1 MHYTVYHI
9 FNHLSADPGLCQ
21 GRGGAWDHRRCGT
34 WLSGR
39 KQRRT
44 PSRQHLC
51 QLHAPAIYMLLPNS
65 YTYMPLPSVFQEVQ
79 DCRLP
84 GLKPS
89 KRFRRPPRQQLL
101 QLLHAPAICFS
112 GGSRLPFARPQTPQ
126 TLPTLPQAS
135 KATTLTATCPCHLFF
150 RGLKTAVCP
159 PQTPQTLPTLPQAS
173 KATTLTATTCPC
185 HLFFRGL
192 KTAVCPPSNPPNAS
206 NPSAGLQGNNSYS
219 YMPLP
224 SVFQG
229 VQDCRL
235 PALKPPKPFRR
246 PPRQQL
252 LQLHAPAICF
262 SGGSRLPFARPQ
274 TPQTLPQ
281 ASKATTLKAT
291 CPCHLFF
298 RGFKTAVCPASN
310 PPNASNPS
318 AGLQGNNSYSY
329 MPLPSV
335 FQGVQDCRLPAL
347 KAPQTL
353 PTLPQA
359 SKATTL
365 TATCPCHL
373 FFRGFKTAV
382 CPPSNPPN
390 ASNPPAGLQGN
401 NSYSY
406 YMPLPS
412 VFQGVQD
419 CRLPALKRFQPFRR
433 PPRQQLLQLHAPAI
447 CFSGG
452 SRLPFARPQTPQTL
466 PQASKATTLTATC
479 PCHLFFR
486 GFKTAVCPASNPP
499 NASNPPAG
507 LQGNNSYSYMPLP
520 SVFQEVQD
528 CRLPGLKPSKRF
540 RRPPRQ
546 QLLQLHAPAICFSGG
561 SRLPFAR
568 PQTPQ
573 TLPTLPQ
580 ASKATTL
587 TATCPCHL
595 FFRGFKTAV
604 CPASNPPNASNP
616 SAGLQGNNSYS
627 YMPLPSVFQGVQ
639 DCRLPALKPPKP
651 FRRPPRQQLLQLH
664 APAICFSGGS
674 RLPFA
679 RPQTPQTLPQ
689 ASNHLHAPAIC
700 FSGGSR
706 LPLARPQT
714 LQTLPQASKAT
725 TLTATTCPTTLT
737 ATCPCHL
744 FFREFKTAV
753 CPASNPPNASNP
765 PAGLQGNNSYSYMP
779 LPSVFQG
786 VQDCRL
792 PALKPPKR
800 FQPFRRPPRQQL
812 LQLHAPAICFSGG
825 SRLPFARPQTPQTLP
840 QASKATTLT
849 ATCPCHLF
857 FRGFKTAVCPPSN
870 PPNPSAGLQ
879 PPTCPCHLFFRR
891 FKTAACPASNP
902 PNASAGLQ
910 GNNSYSYYMPNNSY
924 SYMPLPSVFLG
935 VQDCRLPGLKPPKR
949 FQPFRRPP
957 RQQLLQL
964 HAPAICFSGG
974 SRLPFARPQSPPNA
988 SNPSAGLQGNNSYSY
1003 MPLPSVFQGV
1013 QDCCLPALKPP
1024 KRFQPSRRPPRQQLL
1039 QLLHAPAICF
1049 SGGSRLPFARPQTL
1063 PTLPQASKA
1072 TTLTATCPCHLFF
1085 RGFKTAV
1092 CPPSN
1097 PPNPSAGLQGNNSYS
1112 YMSLPSVFQGVQDCR
1127 LPGLKPPKRF
1137 QPSRRPPRQQLLQL
1151 HAPAICFSGGSRLP
1165 FARPQTLQTLP
1176 QASKAT
1182 TLTATCPCHLF
1193 FRGFKTAVCPPSNP
1207 PNASN
1212 PPAGL
1217 QGNNSYSYMSL
1228 PSVFQGVQDC
1238 RLPGLKPPKRFQ
1250 PFRRPPRQQLL
1261 QLHAPA
1267 ICFSGGSRLP
1277 FARPQ
1282 TPQTLPQASKAT
1294 TLTATCPC
1302 HLFFR
1307 GFKTA
1312 VCPASNP
1319 PNASNPPAG
1328 LQGNNSYSYMPLPSV
1343 FQEVQDCRLP
1353 GLKPSKRFRRPPRQQ
1368 LLQLHAPA
1376 ICFSGGSRLPFARP
1390 QTPQTLPTLPQA
1402 SKATTLTATCPCHL
1416 FFRGFKTAVC
1426 PASNPPNAS
1435 NPSAGLQGNNSYSYM
1450 PLPSVFQGVQ
1460 DCRLPA
1466 LKPPKPFRRPPR
1478 QQLLQLHAPAI
1489 CFSGGS
1495 RLPFARPQTPQTLPQ
1510 ASNHLHA
1517 PAICFSGGSRLPLAR
1532 PQTLQTLPQASKA
1545 TTLTATT
1552 CPTTLTATCPCHLFF
1567 REFKTAVCPASN
1579 PPNASNPPAGLQGNN
1594 SYSYMPLPSVFQ
1606 GVQDCRLPALKP
1618 PKRFQPFRRP
1628 PRQQLLQ
1635 LHAPAICFSGGSRLP
1650 FARPQTPQ
1658 TLPQASK
1665 ATTLTATCPCH
1676 LFFRGFKTAVCPPSN
1691 PPNPSAGLQPPTCP
1705 CHLFFRRFKTAACP
1719 ASNPPNAS
1727 AGLQGNNSYS
1737 YYMPNNSY
1745 SYMPLPSVFLGVQDC
1760 RLPGLKPPKRFQPFR
1775 RPPRQQLL
1783 QLHAPAICFSGGSRL
1798 PFARPQSPPN
1808 ASNPSAGLQ
1817 GNNSYSYM
1825 PLPSVFQGVQDCCL
1839 PALKPP
1845 KRFQPS
1851 RRPPRQQLLQLL
1863 HAPAICFSGGSRLPF
1878 ARPQTLPTLPQA
1890 SKATTLTA
1898 TCPCH
1903 LFFRGF
1909 KTAVCPPSNPPN
1921 PSAGLQGNNSYSYM
1935 SLPSVFQGVQDC
1947 RLPGLKPPKRFQPSR
1962 RPPRQQLLQ
1971 LHAPA
1976 ICFSGGSRLPFA
1988 RPQTLQTLPQA
1999 SKATTLTATCP
2010 CHLFFRGFK
2019 TAVCPP
2025 SNPPNASNPPAGLQG
2040 NNSYSYMSLP
2050 SVFQGV
2056 QDCRL
2061 PGLKPPKRF
2070 QPFRRPP
2077 RQQLL
2082 QLHAPAIC
2090 FSGGSRLPFARPQ
2103 TPQTLPQASK
2113 ATTLTATCPCHLF
2126 FRGFKTAVCPPSNPP
2141 NPSAGFQPPTCPCHL
2156 FFRRFKTAACPASNP
2171 PNASAGFQGNNSY
2184 SYYMPNNSYSYMP
2197 LPSVFPGVQDC
2208 RLPGLK
2214 PPKRFQPSRRP
2225 PRQQLLQLHAP
2236 AICFSG
2242 GSRLPFARPQTPQ
2255 TLPTL
2260 PQASKA
2266 TTLTATCPCHLFFR
2280 GFKTAVCPP
2289 SNPPNPSAG
2298 LQGNNSYSYM
2308 PLPSVFQ
2315 GVQDCRLPAL
2325 KPPKPF
2331 RRPPTT
2337 YMPLPS
2343 VFQEVQDCRLPGLK
2357 PSKRFRRPPR
2367 QQLLQLLHA
2376 QQLLQL
2382 HAPAI
2387 CFSGSSR
2394 LPFARPQTPQTLPT
2408 LPQASK
2414 ATTLTATCPCHLFF
2428 RGFKTAVCPPQ
2439 TPQTLPTLPQAS
2451 KATTLTATCPCHLF
2465 FRGFKTAV
2473 CPPSNPP
2480 NASNPSAGLQGNNSY
2495 SYMPLPSV
2503 FQGVQDRPPRQQL
2516 LQLHAPAICFSGGSR
2531 LPFAR
2536 PQTPQTLPQA
2546 SKATTL
2552 TATCPCHLF
2561 FRGFKTGLQGNNS
2574 YSYMPLP
2581 SVFQGVQDCRLPALK
2596 PPKPFRKPPR
2606 QQLLQL
2612 HAPAICFS
2620 GGSRLP
2626 FARPKPPKRFQPF
2639 RRPPRQQLL
2648 QLHAPAICFSGGSR
2662 QASKATTLT
2671 ATCPCHLF
2679 FRGFKT
2685 AVCPPSNASNPPAG
2699 LQGNN
2704 SYSYMSLPSVF
2715 QGVQDC
2721 RLPALKPPKPFR
2733 KPPRQQLL
2741 QLHAPAICFS
2751 GGSRLPFAR
2760 PQTPQTLPQASKAT
2774 TLTATCPCH
2783 LFFRGFK
2790 TAVCPPSIPPNA
2802 SNPPAGLQGNNSYS
2816 YYMPLPSV
2824 FQGVQDCRLP
2834 GLKPPKRF
2842 QPSRRPPRQQLLQLH
2857 APAICF
2863 SGGSRLPFARPQTPQ
2878 TLPQASKATTL
2889 TATCPCH
2896 LFFRGFKTAVCPP
2909 SIPPNASAGLQGNTL
2924 TATCPCHLFFRG
2936 FKTAVCPPSNPPNAS
2951 NPLAGLQGNNSY
2963 SYMPLPSVFQGVQ
2976 DCRLPAL
2983 KPPKHFQPSRRPA
2996 RQQL

>member
-1 MHYTVYHI
+1 MDSLNRLGVFQSAEASLAQKSLCSHCWETSSCFCWASGSDISTKRQLRQKLAQKVSWSDLLQLCNAASAI
-9 FNHLSADPGLCQ
+9 FAIAAAAKMQAAGLPQRATPLWPVRPKWPEALFANTATPMGCAMRMACSSNQARLDLRRLVNSNFARVPTSPELVCWNPHLTHSRTMLANVLHPGPAAGGIAEEDALRWHVHLRRHTTISADPGLCQ

-39 KQRRT
+39 KQRHT

-51 QLHAPAIYMLLPNS
+51 QLHAPAIYVLLPNS

-89 KRFRRPPRQQLL
+89 KRFRRPPRQQLLQLLHAQQLL

-150 RGLKTAVCP
+150 RGFKTAVCP

-185 HLFFRGL
+185 HLFFRGF
-192 KTAVCPPSNPPNAS
+192 KAAVCPPSNPPNAS

-235 PALKPPKPFRR
+235 PALKPFRR

-298 RGFKTAVCPASN
+298 RGFKTAVCPPSN
-310 PPNASNPS
+310 PPNPSAGLQGNNSHSCGCVPLPSVFQGVQDCRLPALKPPKRFQPFRRPPRQQLLQLHAPAICFSGGSRLLFARPQTPQTLPTLPQASKATTLTATTCPCHLFFRGFKTAVCPPSNAPNASNPS

-347 KAPQTL
+347 K
-353 PTLPQA
+353 
-359 SKATTL
+359 
-365 TATCPCHL
+365 
-373 FFRGFKTAV
+373 
-382 CPPSNPPN
+382 PP
-390 ASNPPAGLQGN
+390 
-401 NSYSY
+401 
-406 YMPLPS
+406 
-412 VFQGVQD
+412 
-419 CRLPALKRFQPFRR
+419 KPFRR
-433 PPRQQLLQLHAPAI
+433 PPRQQLLQLHVPAI

-452 SRLPFARPQTPQTL
+452 SRLPFARPQ
-466 PQASKATTLTATC
+466 
-479 PCHLFFR
+479 
-486 GFKTAVCPASNPP
+486 NPP

-651 FRRPPRQQLLQLH
+651 FRRPPSQGNNSYSYMPLPSVFQGVQDCRLPALKPPKPFRRPPTTYMPLPSVFPGVQDCRLPGLKPPKRFQPSRRPPRQQLLQLH

-679 RPQTPQTLPQ
+679 RPKPPKRFQPSRRPPRQQLLQ
-689 ASNHLHAPAIC
+689 LLHAPAIC
-700 FSGGSR
+700 FSRGSR
-706 LPLARPQT
+706 LPFARPQT
-714 LQTLPQASKAT
+714 PQTLPTLPQASKAT
-725 TLTATTCPTTLT
+725 TLTAT
-737 ATCPCHL
+737 CPCHL
-744 FFREFKTAV
+744 FFRGFKT
-753 CPASNPPNASNP
+753 
-765 PAGLQGNNSYSYMP
+765 GLQGNNSYSYMP

-792 PALKPPKR
+792 PALKPPK
-800 FQPFRRPPRQQL
+800 PFRRPPRQQL
-812 LQLHAPAICFSGG
+812 LQLHVPAICFSGG

-879 PPTCPCHLFFRR
+879 
-891 FKTAACPASNP
+891 
-902 PNASAGLQ
+902 
-910 GNNSYSYYMPNNSY
+910 
-924 SYMPLPSVFLG
+924 
-935 VQDCRLPGLKPPKR
+935 
-949 FQPFRRPP
+949 
-957 RQQLLQL
+957 
-964 HAPAICFSGG
+964 
-974 SRLPFARPQSPPNA
+974 
-988 SNPSAGLQGNNSYSY
+988 GNNSYSY

-1013 QDCCLPALKPP
+1013 QDCRLPALKPP
-1024 KRFQPSRRPPRQQLL
+1024 K
-1039 QLLHAPAICF
+1039 
-1049 SGGSRLPFARPQTL
+1049 
-1063 PTLPQASKA
+1063 
-1072 TTLTATCPCHLFF
+1072 
-1085 RGFKTAV
+1085 
-1092 CPPSN
+1092 
-1097 PPNPSAGLQGNNSYS
+1097 
-1112 YMSLPSVFQGVQDCR
+1112 
-1127 LPGLKPPKRF
+1127 
-1137 QPSRRPPRQQLLQL
+1137 
-1151 HAPAICFSGGSRLP
+1151 
-1165 FARPQTLQTLP
+1165 
-1176 QASKAT
+1176 
-1182 TLTATCPCHLF
+1182 
-1193 FRGFKTAVCPPSNP
+1193 
-1207 PNASN
+1207 
-1212 PPAGL
+1212 
-1217 QGNNSYSYMSL
+1217 
-1228 PSVFQGVQDC
+1228 
-1238 RLPGLKPPKRFQ
+1238 

-1282 TPQTLPQASKAT
+1282 TPQTLPTLPQASKATTLTATTCPCHLFFKGFKTAVCPPSNPPNPSAGLQGNNSYSYMPLPSVFQGVQDCRLPGLKPPKPFQPSRRPPRQQLLQLHAPAICFSGGSRLPFARPQTPQTLPTLPQASKAT

-1312 VCPASNP
+1312 VCLASNP

-1328 LQGNNSYSYMPLPSV
+1328 LQGNNSYSYYMPLPSV
-1343 FQEVQDCRLP
+1343 FQGVQDCRLP
-1353 GLKPSKRFRRPPRQQ
+1353 ALKPPKPFRRPPRQQ

-1478 QQLLQLHAPAI
+1478 QQLLQ
-1489 CFSGGS
+1489 
-1495 RLPFARPQTPQTLPQ
+1495 R
-1510 ASNHLHA
+1510 
-1517 PAICFSGGSRLPLAR
+1517 
-1532 PQTLQTLPQASKA
+1532 
-1545 TTLTATT
+1545 
-1552 CPTTLTATCPCHLFF
+1552 
-1567 REFKTAVCPASN
+1567 
-1579 PPNASNPPAGLQGNN
+1579 
-1594 SYSYMPLPSVFQ
+1594 SYMPLPSVFQ

-1618 PKRFQPFRRP
+1618 PKPFRRP

-1635 LHAPAICFSGGSRLP
+1635 LHAPAICFSGGSKLP
-1650 FARPQTPQ
+1650 LARPQTPQ
-1658 TLPQASK
+1658 TLP
-1665 ATTLTATCPCH
+1665 
-1676 LFFRGFKTAVCPPSN
+1676 
-1691 PPNPSAGLQPPTCP
+1691 
-1705 CHLFFRRFKTAACP
+1705 
-1719 ASNPPNAS
+1719 
-1727 AGLQGNNSYS
+1727 
-1737 YYMPNNSY
+1737 
-1745 SYMPLPSVFLGVQDC
+1745 
-1760 RLPGLKPPKRFQPFR
+1760 
-1775 RPPRQQLL
+1775 
-1783 QLHAPAICFSGGSRL
+1783 
-1798 PFARPQSPPN
+1798 
-1808 ASNPSAGLQ
+1808 
-1817 GNNSYSYM
+1817 
-1825 PLPSVFQGVQDCCL
+1825 
-1839 PALKPP
+1839 
-1845 KRFQPS
+1845 
-1851 RRPPRQQLLQLL
+1851 
-1863 HAPAICFSGGSRLPF
+1863 
-1878 ARPQTLPTLPQA
+1878 
-1890 SKATTLTA
+1890 
-1898 TCPCH
+1898 
-1903 LFFRGF
+1903 
-1909 KTAVCPPSNPPN
+1909 
-1921 PSAGLQGNNSYSYM
+1921 
-1935 SLPSVFQGVQDC
+1935 
-1947 RLPGLKPPKRFQPSR
+1947 
-1962 RPPRQQLLQ
+1962 
-1971 LHAPA
+1971 
-1976 ICFSGGSRLPFA
+1976 
-1988 RPQTLQTLPQA
+1988 TLPQA

-2040 NNSYSYMSLP
+2040 NNSYSYMPLP

-2061 PGLKPPKRF
+2061 PALKPPKRF
-2070 QPFRRPP
+2070 QPSRRPP

-2082 QLHAPAIC
+2082 QLHVPAIC

-2103 TPQTLPQASK
+2103 TPQTLQ
-2113 ATTLTATCPCHLF
+2113 
-2126 FRGFKTAVCPPSNPP
+2126 
-2141 NPSAGFQPPTCPCHL
+2141 
-2156 FFRRFKTAACPASNP
+2156 
-2171 PNASAGFQGNNSY
+2171 
-2184 SYYMPNNSYSYMP
+2184 
-2197 LPSVFPGVQDC
+2197 
-2208 RLPGLK
+2208 
-2214 PPKRFQPSRRP
+2214 
-2225 PRQQLLQLHAP
+2225 
-2236 AICFSG
+2236 
-2242 GSRLPFARPQTPQ
+2242 
-2255 TLPTL
+2255 TL

-2331 RRPPTT
+2331 RRPP
-2337 YMPLPS
+2337 
-2343 VFQEVQDCRLPGLK
+2343 R
-2357 PSKRFRRPPR
+2357 
-2367 QQLLQLLHA
+2367 

-2387 CFSGSSR
+2387 CFSGGSR
-2394 LPFARPQTPQTLPT
+2394 LPFAR
-2408 LPQASK
+2408 
-2414 ATTLTATCPCHLFF
+2414 
-2428 RGFKTAVCPPQ
+2428 PQ

-2503 FQGVQDRPPRQQL
+2503 FQGVQDCRLPALKPPKPFRRPPRQQL

-2536 PQTPQTLPQA
+2536 PQTPQTLP
-2546 SKATTL
+2546 
-2552 TATCPCHLF
+2552 
-2561 FRGFKTGLQGNNS
+2561 
-2574 YSYMPLP
+2574 
-2581 SVFQGVQDCRLPALK
+2581 
-2596 PPKPFRKPPR
+2596 
-2606 QQLLQL
+2606 
-2612 HAPAICFS
+2612 
-2620 GGSRLP
+2620 
-2626 FARPKPPKRFQPF
+2626 
-2639 RRPPRQQLL
+2639 
-2648 QLHAPAICFSGGSR
+2648 
-2662 QASKATTLT
+2662 
-2671 ATCPCHLF
+2671 
-2679 FRGFKT
+2679 
-2685 AVCPPSNASNPPAG
+2685 
-2699 LQGNN
+2699 
-2704 SYSYMSLPSVF
+2704 
-2715 QGVQDC
+2715 
-2721 RLPALKPPKPFR
+2721 
-2733 KPPRQQLL
+2733 
-2741 QLHAPAICFS
+2741 
-2751 GGSRLPFAR
+2751 
-2760 PQTPQTLPQASKAT
+2760 TLPQASKAT

-2790 TAVCPPSIPPNA
+2790 TAVCPPSNPPNA
-2802 SNPPAGLQGNNSYS
+2802 SNSSAGLQGNNSYS
-2816 YYMPLPSV
+2816 YMPLPSV
-2824 FQGVQDCRLP
+2824 FQVVQDCRLLA
-2834 GLKPPKRF
+2834 LKPPKRF

-2863 SGGSRLPFARPQTPQ
+2863 SGGSRLPFARPQIPQ
-2878 TLPQASKATTL
+2878 TLPTLPQASKATTL

-2896 LFFRGFKTAVCPP
+2896 LFFRRFKTAVCP
-2909 SIPPNASAGLQGNTL
+2909 A
-2924 TATCPCHLFFRG
+2924 
-2936 FKTAVCPPSNPPNAS
+2936 SNPPNAS
-2951 NPLAGLQGNNSY
+2951 AGLQGNNSY
-2963 SYMPLPSVFQGVQ
+2963 SYMTLPSVFQGFQ
-2976 DCRLPAL
+2976 DCRLPGL
-2983 KPPKHFQPSRRPA
+2983 KPPKRFRRPPRQQLLQLHAPAICFSGGAWATRACDSPSLMGLLLWHEPFCFLAWFPSRRVMVDVNLPKRTA
-2996 RQQL
+2996 

>member
-1 MHYTVYHI
+1 
-9 FNHLSADPGLCQ
+9 
-21 GRGGAWDHRRCGT
+21 
-34 WLSGR
+34 
-39 KQRRT
+39 
-44 PSRQHLC
+44 
-51 QLHAPAIYMLLPNS
+51 MLLPNS

-89 KRFRRPPRQQLL
+89 KRFRRPPRQQLLQLLHAQQLL

-150 RGLKTAVCP
+150 RGFKTAVCP

-185 HLFFRGL
+185 HLFFRGF
-192 KTAVCPPSNPPNAS
+192 KTAVCPASNPPNAS

-298 RGFKTAVCPASN
+298 RGFKTAVCPPSN
-310 PPNASNPS
+310 PPNPS
-318 AGLQGNNSYSY
+318 AGLQGNNFYSY

-347 KAPQTL
+347 KPPQTL

-419 CRLPALKRFQPFRR
+419 CRLPALKRPKRFQPFRR

-466 PQASKATTLTATC
+466 PQASKATTLPATC

-486 GFKTAVCPASNPP
+486 GFKTAVCPPSN
-499 NASNPPAG
+499 A
-507 LQGNNSYSYMPLP
+507 
-520 SVFQEVQD
+520 
-528 CRLPGLKPSKRF
+528 
-540 RRPPRQ
+540 
-546 QLLQLHAPAICFSGG
+546 
-561 SRLPFAR
+561 
-568 PQTPQ
+568 
-573 TLPTLPQ
+573 
-580 ASKATTL
+580 
-587 TATCPCHL
+587 
-595 FFRGFKTAV
+595 
-604 CPASNPPNASNP
+604 PNASNP

-664 APAICFSGGS
+664 
-674 RLPFA
+674 
-679 RPQTPQTLPQ
+679 
-689 ASNHLHAPAIC
+689 
-700 FSGGSR
+700 
-706 LPLARPQT
+706 
-714 LQTLPQASKAT
+714 
-725 TLTATTCPTTLT
+725 
-737 ATCPCHL
+737 
-744 FFREFKTAV
+744 V
-753 CPASNPPNASNP
+753 
-765 PAGLQGNNSYSYMP
+765 
-779 LPSVFQG
+779 
-786 VQDCRL
+786 
-792 PALKPPKR
+792 
-800 FQPFRRPPRQQL
+800 
-812 LQLHAPAICFSGG
+812 
-825 SRLPFARPQTPQTLP
+825 
-840 QASKATTLT
+840 
-849 ATCPCHLF
+849 
-857 FRGFKTAVCPPSN
+857 
-870 PPNPSAGLQ
+870 
-879 PPTCPCHLFFRR
+879 
-891 FKTAACPASNP
+891 
-902 PNASAGLQ
+902 
-910 GNNSYSYYMPNNSY
+910 
-924 SYMPLPSVFLG
+924 
-935 VQDCRLPGLKPPKR
+935 
-949 FQPFRRPP
+949 
-957 RQQLLQL
+957 
-964 HAPAICFSGG
+964 
-974 SRLPFARPQSPPNA
+974 
-988 SNPSAGLQGNNSYSY
+988 
-1003 MPLPSVFQGV
+1003 
-1013 QDCCLPALKPP
+1013 
-1024 KRFQPSRRPPRQQLL
+1024 
-1039 QLLHAPAICF
+1039 
-1049 SGGSRLPFARPQTL
+1049 
-1063 PTLPQASKA
+1063 
-1072 TTLTATCPCHLFF
+1072 
-1085 RGFKTAV
+1085 
-1092 CPPSN
+1092 
-1097 PPNPSAGLQGNNSYS
+1097 
-1112 YMSLPSVFQGVQDCR
+1112 
-1127 LPGLKPPKRF
+1127 
-1137 QPSRRPPRQQLLQL
+1137 
-1151 HAPAICFSGGSRLP
+1151 
-1165 FARPQTLQTLP
+1165 
-1176 QASKAT
+1176 
-1182 TLTATCPCHLF
+1182 
-1193 FRGFKTAVCPPSNP
+1193 
-1207 PNASN
+1207 
-1212 PPAGL
+1212 
-1217 QGNNSYSYMSL
+1217 
-1228 PSVFQGVQDC
+1228 
-1238 RLPGLKPPKRFQ
+1238 
-1250 PFRRPPRQQLL
+1250 
-1261 QLHAPA
+1261 
-1267 ICFSGGSRLP
+1267 
-1277 FARPQ
+1277 
-1282 TPQTLPQASKAT
+1282 
-1294 TLTATCPC
+1294 
-1302 HLFFR
+1302 
-1307 GFKTA
+1307 
-1312 VCPASNP
+1312 
-1319 PNASNPPAG
+1319 
-1328 LQGNNSYSYMPLPSV
+1328 
-1343 FQEVQDCRLP
+1343 
-1353 GLKPSKRFRRPPRQQ
+1353 
-1368 LLQLHAPA
+1368 PA

-1416 FFRGFKTAVC
+1416 FFRRFKTAVC

-1435 NPSAGLQGNNSYSYM
+1435 
-1450 PLPSVFQGVQ
+1450 
-1460 DCRLPA
+1460 
-1466 LKPPKPFRRPPR
+1466 
-1478 QQLLQLHAPAI
+1478 
-1489 CFSGGS
+1489 
-1495 RLPFARPQTPQTLPQ
+1495 
-1510 ASNHLHA
+1510 
-1517 PAICFSGGSRLPLAR
+1517 
-1532 PQTLQTLPQASKA
+1532 
-1545 TTLTATT
+1545 
-1552 CPTTLTATCPCHLFF
+1552 
-1567 REFKTAVCPASN
+1567 
-1579 PPNASNPPAGLQGNN
+1579 AGLQGNN

-1618 PKRFQPFRRP
+1618 PKRFQPSRRP

-1635 LHAPAICFSGGSRLP
+1635 LHVPAICFSGGSRLP
-1650 FARPQTPQ
+1650 FARP
-1658 TLPQASK
+1658 
-1665 ATTLTATCPCH
+1665 
-1676 LFFRGFKTAVCPPSN
+1676 
-1691 PPNPSAGLQPPTCP
+1691 
-1705 CHLFFRRFKTAACP
+1705 
-1719 ASNPPNAS
+1719 
-1727 AGLQGNNSYS
+1727 
-1737 YYMPNNSY
+1737 
-1745 SYMPLPSVFLGVQDC
+1745 
-1760 RLPGLKPPKRFQPFR
+1760 
-1775 RPPRQQLL
+1775 
-1783 QLHAPAICFSGGSRL
+1783 
-1798 PFARPQSPPN
+1798 
-1808 ASNPSAGLQ
+1808 
-1817 GNNSYSYM
+1817 
-1825 PLPSVFQGVQDCCL
+1825 
-1839 PALKPP
+1839 KPP

-1863 HAPAICFSGGSRLPF
+1863 HAQQLLQLLHAPAICFSGSSRLPF
-1878 ARPQTLPTLPQA
+1878 ARPQTPQTLPTLPQA

-1909 KTAVCPPSNPPN
+1909 KTA
-1921 PSAGLQGNNSYSYM
+1921 
-1935 SLPSVFQGVQDC
+1935 
-1947 RLPGLKPPKRFQPSR
+1947 
-1962 RPPRQQLLQ
+1962 
-1971 LHAPA
+1971 
-1976 ICFSGGSRLPFA
+1976 
-1988 RPQTLQTLPQA
+1988 
-1999 SKATTLTATCP
+1999 
-2010 CHLFFRGFK
+2010 
-2019 TAVCPP
+2019 
-2025 SNPPNASNPPAGLQG
+2025 
-2040 NNSYSYMSLP
+2040 
-2050 SVFQGV
+2050 
-2056 QDCRL
+2056 
-2061 PGLKPPKRF
+2061 
-2070 QPFRRPP
+2070 
-2077 RQQLL
+2077 
-2082 QLHAPAIC
+2082 
-2090 FSGGSRLPFARPQ
+2090 
-2103 TPQTLPQASK
+2103 
-2113 ATTLTATCPCHLF
+2113 
-2126 FRGFKTAVCPPSNPP
+2126 
-2141 NPSAGFQPPTCPCHL
+2141 
-2156 FFRRFKTAACPASNP
+2156 
-2171 PNASAGFQGNNSY
+2171 
-2184 SYYMPNNSYSYMP
+2184 
-2197 LPSVFPGVQDC
+2197 
-2208 RLPGLK
+2208 
-2214 PPKRFQPSRRP
+2214 
-2225 PRQQLLQLHAP
+2225 
-2236 AICFSG
+2236 
-2242 GSRLPFARPQTPQ
+2242 FARPQTPQ

-2260 PQASKA
+2260 LQASKA
-2266 TTLTATCPCHLFFR
+2266 TTLTATYPCHLFFR

-2451 KATTLTATCPCHLF
+2451 KATTLTATTCPCHLF

-2561 FRGFKTGLQGNNS
+2561 FRGFKTAVCPPSNPPNPSASLQGNNS

-2581 SVFQGVQDCRLPALK
+2581 SVFQRVQDCRLPGL
-2596 PPKPFRKPPR
+2596 
-2606 QQLLQL
+2606 
-2612 HAPAICFS
+2612 
-2620 GGSRLP
+2620 
-2626 FARPKPPKRFQPF
+2626 KPPKRFQPF
-2639 RRPPRQQLL
+2639 RR
-2648 QLHAPAICFSGGSR
+2648 
-2662 QASKATTLT
+2662 
-2671 ATCPCHLF
+2671 
-2679 FRGFKT
+2679 
-2685 AVCPPSNASNPPAG
+2685 
-2699 LQGNN
+2699 
-2704 SYSYMSLPSVF
+2704 
-2715 QGVQDC
+2715 
-2721 RLPALKPPKPFR
+2721 
-2733 KPPRQQLL
+2733 PPRQQLL

-2783 LFFRGFK
+2783 LFFKGFK
-2790 TAVCPPSIPPNA
+2790 TAVCPPSNPPNPSAGLQGNNSYSYMPLPSVFQGVQDCRLPALKPPKPFQPSRRPPRQQLLQLHAPAICFSGGSRLPFARPQTPQTLPTLPQASKATTLSATCPCHLFFRGFKTAVCLASNPPNA

-2834 GLKPPKRF
+2834 ALKPPKPFRRPPRQQLLQLHAPAICFSGGSRLPFARPQTPQTLPTLPQASKATTLTATCPCHLFFRGFKTAVCPASNPPNASNPSAGLQGNNSYSYMPLPSVF
-2842 QPSRRPPRQQLLQLH
+2842 QGVQDCRLPALKPPKPFRRPPRQQLLQLH

-2896 LFFRGFKTAVCPP
+2896 LFFRGFKTAVCP
-2909 SIPPNASAGLQGNTL
+2909 A
-2924 TATCPCHLFFRG
+2924 
-2936 FKTAVCPPSNPPNAS
+2936 SNPPNAS
-2951 NPLAGLQGNNSY
+2951 NPSAGLQGNNSY

-2983 KPPKHFQPSRRPA
+2983 KPPKPFRRPPRQQLLQLHAPAICFSGGSRLPFARPQTPQTLPTLPQASKATTLTATCPCHLFFRGFKTAVCPPSNPPNPSAGLQGNNSYSYMPLPSVFQGVQDCRLPALKPPKRFQPSRRPP
-2996 RQQL
+2996 RQQLLQLHAPAICFSGGSRLPFARPQTPQTLPTLPQASKATTLTATCPCHLFFRGFKTAVCPPSNPPNPSAGLQGNNSYSYMPLPSVFQGVQDCRLPALKPPKPFRRPPRQQLLQLHAPAICFSGGSRLPFARPQTPQTLPTLPQASKATTLTATCPCHLFFRGFKTAVCPPSNPPNASNPPAGLQGNNSYSYYMPLPSVFQGVQDCRLPALKPPKPFRRPPRQQLLQLHAPAICFSGGSRLPLLALKPPKRFQPSRRPPRQQLLQLHVPAICFSGGSRLPFARPQIPQKLPTLPQASKATTLTATCPCHLFFRRFKTAVCPASNPPNASAGLQGNNSYSYMTLPSVFQGVQDCRLPGLKPPKRFQPFRRPPRQQLLQLHAPAICFSGGSRLPFARPQTLQTLPQASKATTLTAT